1 MHPRR
6 FKKMMLQNATF
17 CCLIFSILAVVIK
30 LRRLRHK
37 QGKAKKK
44 LIELGFARPSGNAEE
59 KQSGL
64 N

>member
-1 MHPRR
+1 
-6 FKKMMLQNATF
+6 MMLQNATF

-37 QGKAKKK
+37 QGKTKKK
-44 LIELGFARPSGNAEE
+44 LIELGFARPGGNAEE

-64 N
+64 I